1 MRVAVRDSTALAAGS
16 AVSGLLAYVFF
27 ALVTRTLGAEAAA
40 PVSVLW
46 TYWSFAAAFLT
57 FPLQHWI
64 VRSVTA
70 RGAEDQL
77 RAVRGKLV
85 LVVVTLAV
93 VAGGATWLVR
103 ERLFY
108 REDALFPLMVGLVT
122 AGSALMGTVRGVLTA
137 RERHV
142 AVAWALVLENA
153 LRCLVAVGL
162 ILVDERAAVAY
173 GLGLVAGQL
182 VGFLW
187 PGALRLRHAESDG
200 PEPGGW
206 EWLGFLAGAAG
217 GQLSAQAVL
226 TGGPVVLALMGGT
239 PAQVT
244 ALFAALALFRAP
256 YTLAIGVLGQVTGR
270 LTSLVVLR
278 DRNSLRRWRQ
288 AIVGGTAAGVL
299 LAALVGGLAGPW
311 LVALV
316 FGESVV
322 VSAPAALL
330 TAVGSALALGNLVLT
345 AVVMALDRAAILV
358 RCWIAAAVVGG
369 LVLLA
374 TDRADAS
381 ALVATCAAFAAAEAA
396 ALAGLLAVEI
406 RGTRR
411 LDLPAGRLEQPGDV
425 G

>member
-16 AVSGLLAYVFF
+16 VVSGLLAYVFF
-27 ALVTRTLGAEAAA
+27 ALVTRSLGAEAAA

-77 RAVRGKLV
+77 RAVLGRLALLV
-85 LVVVTLAV
+85 LALTV
-93 VAGGATWLVR
+93 VAAAATWLVR

-108 REDALFPLMVGLVT
+108 RGDVLFPLMVGLVT
-122 AGSALMGTVRGVLTA
+122 AGSALMGMVRGVLTA

-142 AVAWALVLENA
+142 AVAWALVLENL
-153 LRCLVAVGL
+153 LRCVVAAVL
-162 ILVDERAAVAY
+162 ILLDERSAVAY

-187 PGALRLRHAESDG
+187 PGALRPSPAPSAR
-200 PEPGGW
+200 PEPGAW

-256 YTLAIGVLGQVTGR
+256 YTLGIGVLGQVTGR
-270 LTSLVVLR
+270 LTSLVVQHDLAG
-278 DRNSLRRWRQ
+278 LRRWRQ
-288 AIVGGTAAGVL
+288 VIVGGTAAGVV

-330 TAVGSALALGNLVLT
+330 TALGSALALGNLVLA
-345 AVVMALDRAAILV
+345 AVVMALDRAALLV
-358 RCWIAAAVVGG
+358 RCWIGAATVGG

-374 TDRADAS
+374 ADRADVS
-381 ALVATCAAFAAAEAA
+381 PLVATCAAFVAAETAA
-396 ALAGLLAVEI
+396 FVALLTVEV
-406 RGTRR
+406 RGTR
-411 LDLPAGRLEQPGDV
+411 LLPASTRAPAGPGT
-425 G
+425 

>member
-16 AVSGLLAYVFF
+16 VVSGLLAYVFF

-64 VRSVTA
+64 VRSVIA
-70 RGAEDQL
+70 RGSEGQV
-77 RAVRGKLV
+77 RAVRGRLA
-85 LVVVTLAV
+85 LVVLAV
-93 VAGGATWLVR
+93 ALVAAGAAWLVR

-108 REDALFPLMVGLVT
+108 RDDVLFPLMVGLVT
-122 AGSALMGTVRGVLTA
+122 VGSALMGTVRGLLTA
-137 RERHV
+137 RGRHV
-142 AVAWALVLENA
+142 EVAVALVLENA
-153 LRCLVAVGL
+153 LRCAVAVGL
-162 ILVDERAAVAY
+162 ILADERSAVAY

-182 VGFLW
+182 VAFLW
-187 PGALRLRHAESDG
+187 PSALRPTGSRSEDPEHA
-200 PEPGGW
+200 GW
-206 EWLGFLAGAAG
+206 FGFLSGTAG

-226 TGGPVVLALMGGT
+226 TGGPVVLALTGGT

-256 YTLAIGVLGQVTGR
+256 YTLAIGVLGPVTAR

-278 DRNSLRRWRQ
+278 DLAGLRRWRRMV
-288 AIVGGTAAGVL
+288 VGGTAAGVV

-311 LVALV
+311 LVRLV
-316 FGESVV
+316 FGETVV

-345 AVVMALDRAAILV
+345 AVVLALDRTPVLL
-358 RCWIAAAVVGG
+358 RCWILAAVSGG

-374 TDRADAS
+374 LDAAGVS
-381 ALVATCAAFAAAEAA
+381 ALVATCAAFAAAEATA
-396 ALAGLLAVEI
+396 FIGLLEAEV
-406 RGTRR
+406 RGTGR
-411 LDLPAGRLEQPGDV
+411 LPTSGSPAGDPRA
-425 G
+425 